1 MSNPYTIRNLE
12 PETQY
17 EVQVCGVTEGA
28 VSPWTQSVLFT
39 TLPEGGVVPTI
50 DELYLVGSF
59 NGWNWQNEEGRVP
72 MAFENDAFSVEIDL
86 EDGTEFKLITPDET
100 STNGWKWFG
109 GLDENNVGYFEIN
122 DALLNQPIELVD
134 GANFKVAGD
143 GKYTITVMQPADD
156 KGLVEPLVMTVS
168 KEVTGI
174 STIAAD
180 NADNAYYNFLGV
192 KFNTKPTTPGIYIHN
207 GKKVIVR

>member
-1 MSNPYTIRNLE
+1 
-12 PETQY
+12 
-17 EVQVCGVTEGA
+17 
-28 VSPWTQSVLFT
+28 
-39 TLPEGGVVPTI
+39 
-50 DELYLVGSF
+50 
-59 NGWNWQNEEGRVP
+59 
-72 MAFENDAFSVEIDL
+72 MAFENDVFSVEIDL

-109 GLDENNVGYFEIN
+109 GVDENNVGYFEIN

-134 GANFKVAGD
+134 GANFKVTGD

-174 STIAAD
+174 STILTDKAD
-180 NADNAYYNFLGV
+180 NRIFDLQGRQLKTV
-192 KFNTKPTTPGIYIHN
+192 PEHGIYIQN
-207 GKKVIVR
+207 GKKHVK